1 MAIYHFSIKTI
12 SRSAGRTATAAA
24 AYRSCEKLFCDTQGV
39 LHDYTKKRGLVS
51 SEIFIPKSA
60 PSWASNRETL
70 WNRVEAKENRKNSTV
85 AREFEIALPA
95 ELNITQRKKLA
106 SDFAKE
112 LVEYYGFVADVCIHD
127 EHHENKNYHA
137 HILCTTRSI
146 SENGFTQKTRTL
158 DEKNS
163 GDVEHW
169 RKRWA
174 QLANQALIENG
185 HFEKI
190 DHRTLKEQ
198 GIDRE
203 PTKHLGAT
211 AMGYERR
218 TGKASEIRRRIENIP
233 IEKSFDAEQIN
244 YLEKEILLKSREYFL
259 ETVGRLKILKF
270 DDTPK
275 DLKERF
281 EACLKWA
288 LIGKLDIPETHQ
300 KIFDDFTID
309 TRGLDDLENSPRTM
323 RALKKAIES
332 TEKILYKSNEV
343 KETNLSIASIT
354 ESVSIKQNP
363 IRQPNWTETVNTS
376 LTTIPE
382 EEKEQEQEKKPKKS
396 SSKDFDMSL

>member
-1 MAIYHFSIKTI
+1 LPNGKRANRANLWNLI
-12 SRSAGRTATAAA
+12 
-24 AYRSCEKLFCDTQGV
+24 EK
-39 LHDYTKKRGLVS
+39 HHKRGDA
-51 SEIFIPKSA
+51 I
-60 PSWASNRETL
+60 
-70 WNRVEAKENRKNSTV
+70 V
-85 AREFEIALPA
+85 AREIEISLPH
-95 ELNITQRKKLA
+95 ELNYEQRKNLA
-106 SDFAKE
+106 FRFADE
-112 LVEYYGFVADVCIHD
+112 LSNRHGVACDVALHAPRNLKT
-127 EHHENKNYHA
+127 ENNVDVNNNNWHA
-137 HILCTTRSI
+137 HIMISACHV
-146 SENGFTQKTRTL
+146 SENGTL
-158 DEKNS
+158 GKKA
-163 GDVEHW
+163 VELDPIHCQRAKIENMVERERRNW
-169 RKRWA
+169 E
-174 QLANQALIENG
+174 QLANQALFENG

-203 PTKHLGAT
+203 PTKHLGAG

-233 IEKSFDAEQIN
+233 IEKAFDAEQIN

-288 LIGKLDIPETHQ
+288 LIGKLDIPEEHK

-332 TEKILYKSNEV
+332 TEKILYKSSEV
-343 KETNLSIASIT
+343 KETNPSIASIT
-354 ESVSIKQNP
+354 EPVSIKQKV
-363 IRQPNWTETVNTS
+363 IRQPNLTETVNTPLAS
-376 LTTIPE
+376 NPE
-382 EEKEQEQEKKPKKS
+382 DEKKEQEQEKQPKKP
-396 SSKDFDMSL
+396 SSKDCDLSL